1 MWYSEWYDIDLSL
14 AMQCHVLPSPD
25 ETQWLGRAMAC
36 YCTCADTILTHMKLE
51 STNLVDFL
59 LPTRVIDSD
68 TPAIRGKALELA
80 ADLEG
85 DIDQARA
92 LFEWVRDAIPHS
104 WDIQSRT
111 VTCKAS
117 EVLDEGTGICFAKS
131 HLLAAL
137 LRAAGIPAGLCYQQ
151 LRRDPDYGDFTLHG
165 LNAVYLDS
173 REKWVRVDPRG
184 NIPGVNA
191 QFSLDEE
198 SLAWPSNAEAG
209 EFIHETVFV
218 DADPAVVEFLE
229 SSDDLLEHWADLP
242 SKLKSS
248 LT

>member
-1 MWYSEWYDIDLSL
+1 
-14 AMQCHVLPSPD
+14 
-25 ETQWLGRAMAC
+25 
-36 YCTCADTILTHMKLE
+36 MKLE
-51 STNLVDFL
+51 STNLSDFL
-59 LPTRVIDSD
+59 EPTPVIDAD
-68 TPAIRGKALELA
+68 TLAVLNKVLELTA
-80 ADLEG
+80 NLTSAV
-85 DIDQARA
+85 DQARA
-92 LFEWVRDAIPHS
+92 LFEWVRDTIPHS

-137 LRAAGIPAGLCYQQ
+137 LRAVGIPAGLCYQQ

-229 SSDDLLEHWADLP
+229 GSDDLLECWVDLP
-242 SKLKSS
+242 SKLTST
-248 LT
+248 LP